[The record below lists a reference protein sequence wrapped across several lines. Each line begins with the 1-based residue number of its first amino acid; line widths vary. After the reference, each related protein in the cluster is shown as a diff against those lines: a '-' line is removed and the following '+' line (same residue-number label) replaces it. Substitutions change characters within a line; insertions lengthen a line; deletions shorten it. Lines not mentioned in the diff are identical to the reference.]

1 MRAYEIY
8 TAILQ
13 KFQAKVAA
21 VNKALLIKKNS
32 VRLQRAYLR
41 YRVRHPQDLSRRD
54 SRCTLNFISIWYNN
68 TPADKLFLSFLEASS

>member
-8 TAILQ
+8 TAIFQ
-13 KFQAKVAA
+13 KFEAKVAA
-21 VNKALLIKKNS
+21 VNRALLIKKNS

-41 YRVRHPQDLSRRD
+41 YRVKHPQDLLRRE

-68 TPADKLFLSFLEASS
+68 AAADKLFLGFLEASS